1 MRSTVVAGVLLLLF
15 VRAGLVSA
23 QSATPTIGSTGLS
36 LAPGQF
42 ALGAEGLVWWFRSSP
57 TPVPLIADGLL
68 DEPDT
73 HVLLGGGSV
82 DTGSN
87 GGFRINAGYG
97 LSARS
102 ALEANFFYFPRR
114 STSSGTASN
123 LGSGDLILP
132 YVDATTGQ
140 ESGTEISLEPVYRGT
155 ANVEY
160 SNELMGAEVNGA
172 WSLAPAGSA
181 QLDVIGGFRW
191 LRLNEKY
198 AFTTSSPYNPPFP
211 QDIWNTSDNFDTTN
225 NFYGLQAGLRARV
238 DRGNFFA
245 AGTAKVALGAMS
257 QKVDIDGSLVTNDY
271 TDFGPTVTYPGAYF
285 ALPTNMG
292 SHTRTQFAAVPEVN
306 VNVGW
311 RMTPSATLTLGYSFL
326 YVSNVVRPGN
336 QINRNINWT
345 QTTAYTE
352 DPNAKLTGPAQP
364 QFQYNDSSFW
374 AQGVNLGL
382 AVRF

>member
-1 MRSTVVAGVLLLLF
+1 MRSAVVAGVLLLLF

-23 QSATPTIGSTGLS
+23 QSATPTIGSTGMS

-42 ALGAEGLVWWFRSSP
+42 ALGAEGLVWWFKSSP
-57 TPVPLIADGLL
+57 TPVALVADDILG
-68 DEPDT
+68 EPDT
-73 HVLLGGGSV
+73 RVLLGGGSV

-87 GGFRINAGYG
+87 PGFRINAGYG
-97 LSARS
+97 LSNRS
-102 ALEANFFYFPRR
+102 ALDANFFYFPRR
-114 STSSGTASN
+114 STNSGTASN

-132 YVDATTGQ
+132 YIDATTGK
-140 ESGTEISLEPVYRGT
+140 ETGSELSLEPIYRGV

-160 SNELMGAEVNGA
+160 SNELMGAEMNGT

-198 AFTTSSPYNPPFP
+198 GFTTSSPYNPPFP
-211 QDIWNTSDNFDTTN
+211 QDIWNTSDNFETTN
-225 NFYGLQAGLRARV
+225 NFYGLQAGLRARF
-238 DRGNFFA
+238 DQGSFFA

-257 QKVDIDGSLVTNDY
+257 QKVDINGSLVTNDF
-271 TDFGPTVTYPGAYF
+271 TDFGPTVMYPGGYF
-285 ALPTNMG
+285 ALPTNIG
-292 SHTRTQFAAVPEVN
+292 SHTRTAFAAVPEVN
-306 VNVGW
+306 LNAGW

-336 QINRNINWT
+336 QIDRNLNTSQSIAFN
-345 QTTAYTE
+345 E
-352 DPNAKLTGPAQP
+352 DPNAKLVGIAQP
-364 QFQYNDSSFW
+364 QFQYNDTSFW
-374 AQGVNLGL
+374 AQGVSLGL